1 MDHSSKYFSVFILIL
16 TILASVGTHAQTRI
30 SLTASQTMADDWKR
44 GEMRTIEMSN
54 SFDTRQQFRIDTLR
68 VSLSFKYAIGVI
80 YEKSNSHSTTLI
92 LPTDNI
98 LSGEAVLKYPIGWK
112 LDPFFSASFN
122 TQLTESFKKIKD
134 QKKGTAKLW
143 DPVIS
148 FQSWGFAY
156 LVKGSA
162 KDKLESRLGF
172 SLKQIRTTQY
182 PALAD
187 DRKTRDIV
195 ERYKAE
201 SGIQWKTESYVQLD
215 SSTNYRSSLD
225 LYSSFDDL
233 AIWAIIWDNEIQI
246 SIWEVFAVVLK
257 VDVLYDE
264 TISFSTQY
272 KQSFRFG
279 VVANI

>member
-1 MDHSSKYFSVFILIL
+1 MKWQYITIIIFL
-16 TILASVGTHAQTRI
+16 TGSQFVHAQTRI
-30 SLTASQTMADDWKR
+30 SLAASQTMADDWKR

-68 VSLSFKYAIGVI
+68 VSLSLKYAIGMI
-80 YEKSNSHSTTLI
+80 YEKNNSNSTTLI
-92 LPTDNI
+92 MPTDNI
-98 LSGEAVLKYPIGWK
+98 LSGEAVLKYPVGWK

-122 TQLTESFKKIKD
+122 TQLTESFRKIKD
-134 QKKGTAKLW
+134 KKQATAKLW

-148 FQSWGFAY
+148 MQSWGFAY
-156 LVKGSA
+156 LIKENG

-187 DRKTRDIV
+187 NRKTRNIV
-195 ERYKAE
+195 ERYRAE
-201 SGIQWKTESYVQLD
+201 SGIKWKTESYVQLD
-215 SSTNYRSSLD
+215 STTNYRSSLD

-233 AIWAIIWDNEIQI
+233 AIWAITWDNEIQI
-246 SIWEVFAVVLK
+246 SIWEIFAIVLK

-264 TISFSTQY
+264 TISFETQY